1 MLIDSL
7 TTILG
12 RCFYQAPIQPP
23 TALTDALI

>member
-12 RCFYQAPIQPP
+12 RYSYQAPIQPLV
-23 TALTDALI
+23 ALKDALI